1 MKKVAISLTL
11 LLVSLSLALA
21 KDFWEKPFTEWKYD
35 EVIKMLEDSP
45 WAGKVTHTSQRQ
57 GRGTTNVAGEMEIY
71 NQYTIRFFSSKPI
84 RSAYVRMMMLMNK
97 FDEMSQEDQAAF
109 EQKFAPAL
117 RDFDDQ
123 VIINLDFATNDR
135 QASMEV
141 DRQLKQM
148 TSELLKQNAYL
159 ISDRLGRVEIKEYYP
174 PSPDGTGAKFV
185 YPREVDGKPVVEK
198 GDKEVKFEL
207 YVPGTGE
214 KIFQVWKV
222 KDMIYEGKLSF

>member
-1 MKKVAISLTL
+1 MKKVAIFLIL
-11 LLVSLSLALA
+11 LVVSLSTALA
-21 KDFWEKPFTEWKYD
+21 KDFWEKSFKEWKYE

-57 GRGTTNVAGEMEIY
+57 GRGTTNVGGEMEIY
-71 NQYTIRFFSSKPI
+71 NQYTVRIFSSTPI

-97 FDEMSQEDQAAF
+97 YDEMSKADQEAF
-109 EQKFAPAL
+109 DQKFAPAL

-148 TSELLKQNAYL
+148 TSDLLKQNAYL

-185 YPREVDGKPVVEK
+185 FPRQVDGKEVVEK

-207 YVPGTGE
+207 YVPGTGQ

-222 KDMIYEGKLSF
+222 KNMTFNGKLTY